1 MTTEQVAKP
10 VVPTTEATPGQ
21 EAPKPSR
28 FQEFK
33 TGFMAGA
40 SDTDK
45 LELGAYAL
53 EVAQPDIEKIK
64 RGHDVALSLAKNRG
78 WEKVAQEE
86 RDAIRDE
93 RIEAFV
99 DRGVPKDTFEADED
113 GYLPDLKTVKFLGA
127 RFLKMLGAANARNG
141 KAEKAEGAKPEDGNA
156 AVLARIAE
164 LEAKVARG
172 SGTAGA
178 RLASTD
184 GGGAGGETVTRDNID
199 KLWMDYETQHPGAP
213 NPYDRQ
219 YRAMLGR

>member
-1 MTTEQVAKP
+1 MTMEQAVKP

-28 FQEFK
+28 FRE
-33 TGFMAGA
+33 FMAGT
-40 SDTDK
+40 SDADK
-45 LELGAYAL
+45 LELAAYAKQL
-53 EVAQPDIEKIK
+53 SEPDIQKIK
-64 RGHDVALSLAKNRG
+64 QGYEANLNLARNRT
-78 WEKVAQEE
+78 WEKMADEE
-86 RDAIRDE
+86 RNAIRDE

-99 DRGVPKDTFEADED
+99 DRGVPKDIFEADENGD
-113 GYLPDLKTVKFLGA
+113 VPDLRTVKALGA
-127 RFLKMLGAANARNG
+127 RYLKIVQAANARNG

-164 LEAKVARG
+164 LEAQVARG

-199 KLWMDYETQHPGAP
+199 LLHLAGKVPD
-213 NPYDRQ
+213 DK
-219 YRAMLGR
+219 YRRFLNTGQLP